1 MFDLKASIQ
10 EAIRKEKEA
19 YDLYRLVCAATT
31 DARRR
36 AFAERLA
43 EDAVRHVH
51 IIERTCKE
59 HLPSLCTFSQHFVP
73 EIEFA
78 TDAET
83 ESPDEDALLDAL
95 ESAIEHKCHLLE
107 FYSALADAQE
117 EAHWN
122 EMFRELLAAEEA
134 HLKFV
139 QAHLRSVP

>member
-1 MFDLKASIQ
+1 MFDLRASIQ

-19 YDLYRLVCAATT
+19 YDLYRLVSATT
-31 DARRR
+31 TDVRRR

-43 EDAVRHVH
+43 QDAVRHVR

-73 EIEFA
+73 DVELA
-78 TDAET
+78 TDGEAGSLDE
-83 ESPDEDALLDAL
+83 ESLFDAL

-107 FYSALADAQE
+107 FYSTMADAQQ

-122 EMFRELLAAEEA
+122 AMFRELLVAEEA
-134 HLKFV
+134 HLRFV
-139 QAHLRSVP
+139 QAHLRFVP

>member
-19 YDLYRLVCAATT
+19 YDLYRLVSAATT

-36 AFAERLA
+36 VFAERLA
-43 EDAVRHVH
+43 QDAVHHVH

-59 HLPSLCTFSQHFVP
+59 HLPSLCTVSQHFVP
-73 EIEFA
+73 EIEFE
-78 TDAET
+78 AEA
-83 ESPDEDALLDAL
+83 EPPDEDALFDAL
-95 ESAIEHKCHLLE
+95 ESAIGHKCRLLE

-122 EMFRELLAAEEA
+122 KMFRELLAAEEA
-134 HLKFV
+134 HLRLV